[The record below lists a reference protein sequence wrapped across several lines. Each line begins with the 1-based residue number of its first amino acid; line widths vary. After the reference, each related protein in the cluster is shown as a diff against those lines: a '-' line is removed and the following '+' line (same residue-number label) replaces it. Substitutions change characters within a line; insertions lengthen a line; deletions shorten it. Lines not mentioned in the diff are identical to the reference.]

1 MGECEVDR
9 EMELKDKLYTL
20 RKKKGYTQSELAE
33 MLDVSRQSVSHW
45 ELGTIRPSTLRLKKL
60 SELYSVPLEILL
72 DDEADVQ
79 LHPKDTEGQETEKI
93 EEQNA
98 IPVFSKEKEKSSQ
111 KRFLKKKAIV
121 IAVIVAILTIVIAL
135 LGYGMAAAN
144 AAREKAQLEELLNE
158 EITVPSENSFDLT
171 F

>member
-98 IPVFSKEKEKSSQ
+98 IPVFSKEKEKSS
-111 KRFLKKKAIV
+111 
-121 IAVIVAILTIVIAL
+121 
-135 LGYGMAAAN
+135 
-144 AAREKAQLEELLNE
+144 
-158 EITVPSENSFDLT
+158 
-171 F
+171 

>member
-79 LHPKDTEGQETEKI
+79 RYLEHTEVGAKEILEQENTEISDSLPIQKDRKNGRTKKKI
-93 EEQNA
+93 VITVLGILLLIVIRISIYCITVARKPENSPSELEQ
-98 IPVFSKEKEKSSQ
+98 FEKEKV
-111 KRFLKKKAIV
+111 V
-121 IAVIVAILTIVIAL
+121 IS
-135 LGYGMAAAN
+135 
-144 AAREKAQLEELLNE
+144 
-158 EITVPSENSFDLT
+158 SENGFD
-171 F
+171 FQ